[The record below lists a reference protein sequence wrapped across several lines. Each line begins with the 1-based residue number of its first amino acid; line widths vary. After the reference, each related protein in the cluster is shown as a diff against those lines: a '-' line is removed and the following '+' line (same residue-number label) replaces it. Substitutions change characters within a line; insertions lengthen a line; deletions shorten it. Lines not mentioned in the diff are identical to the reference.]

1 MVDYS
6 DTDEEKSSNVAMLV
20 YILMLA
26 APLLLVSSLIG
37 IIFAYV
43 YRDDAPEWLKSHYQ
57 LQIRTFW
64 IAFLFFFISLMLM
77 IILIGKLLMLITF
90 IWYLVRM
97 IKGIRYLNRRAP
109 YPNPTSWGF

>member
-1 MVDYS
+1 MTDYS
-6 DTDEEKSSNVAMLV
+6 DTDDEKSRNVAMLV

-26 APLLLVSSLIG
+26 TPLLLVSPLIG

-43 YRDDAPEWLKSHYQ
+43 YRDDAPEWLTSHYQ

-64 IAFLFFFISLMLM
+64 IACLFFFFSLILM
-77 IILIGKLLMLITF
+77 IVLIGKLLLLLTLIWF
-90 IWYLVRM
+90 LVRM